1 MPSIWGCWSRNRAR
15 ACEIAGVE
23 PTIMVFDGDDPRA
36 FILAMN
42 IKRRHMTKGQQVMA
56 VAMMYPE
63 PEKGGK
69 GKRSRIQE
77 GLDEPR
83 KTFQNRL
90 SQARTVLAHSSD
102 LAQAVLAGSKFLDAA
117 YESMDRYRGMR
128 ASPIWRMRLL

>member
-1 MPSIWGCWSRNRAR
+1 MIWGCWSRNRAR

-63 PEKGGK
+63 PEKGGRPVHDK
-69 GKRSRIQE
+69 VALGVGCSHY
-77 GLDEPR
+77 D
-83 KTFQNRL
+83 
-90 SQARTVLAHSSD
+90 
-102 LAQAVLAGSKFLDAA
+102 
-117 YESMDRYRGMR
+117 
-128 ASPIWRMRLL
+128 